1 MNYHNKTCKS
11 SMYGVLGINTLM
23 IELEI
28 SFDIPLTLTPV
39 FL

>member
-1 MNYHNKTCKS
+1 MNYHNKTYKS
-11 SMYGVLGINTLM
+11 SMYGVLGINILM
-23 IELEI
+23 IELET